1 MNRRERTLSPI
12 PSGPRRLLLPRIS
25 HYFNRTAN
33 AATVDIGGNG
43 GGDVA
48 DAAVNWVSWEYNDRI
63 TQEQS
68 RRQVMTTLQLQQ
80 RRQQQ
85 QSAKEA
91 ERQTSCS
98 QSCALFP
105 ALADLIEKVELLPD
119 DDDDDD
125 DADAIA
131 REEQGSQGGRDSI
144 FSLADDDIDDADDGG
159 RRRPGADGKVQES
172 QNLDI
177 SSRRKVSP
185 TYCCL
190 SPF

>member
-12 PSGPRRLLLPRIS
+12 PSGPRRLLPRIS

-33 AATVDIGGNG
+33 ATNVDIGGNG

-48 DAAVNWVSWEYNDRI
+48 AVNRASWEYSDRI

-68 RRQVMTTLQLQQ
+68 RRQVTTTVQLRQ
-80 RRQQQ
+80 RRQQE

-125 DADAIA
+125 DDDAIA

-172 QNLDI
+172 QNIDI

>member
-12 PSGPRRLLLPRIS
+12 PSGPRRLLPRIS
-25 HYFNRTAN
+25 HYVNRTAN
-33 AATVDIGGNG
+33 ATNVDIGGNG

-48 DAAVNWVSWEYNDRI
+48 AVIRASWEYSDRI
-63 TQEQS
+63 TQEKS
-68 RRQVMTTLQLQQ
+68 RRQVTTTVQLRQ
-80 RRQQQ
+80 RRQQE

-119 DDDDDD
+119 DDDDD
-125 DADAIA
+125 DAIA

-172 QNLDI
+172 QNIDI